1 MADLT
6 VNVSETFQDQFA
18 QRATLDWFALAVM
31 PRHEKNVTRILH
43 NKGYETFLPL
53 YSKEHK
59 YSGRVRSF
67 QLPLFPG
74 YVFSRF
80 DATARLPILTTPGVL
95 QVMGVGKNPVAIAES
110 EIAAIRRTLEA
121 GFPLSPVSWKTGQR
135 GRITT
140 GPLTGVEGVVESV
153 KPLRLVLSIG
163 LLQRSVLLE
172 IDADCVRS
180 A

>member
-1 MADLT
+1 MADVAL
-6 VNVSETFQDQFA
+6 SAIHFPDQ
-18 QRATLDWFALAVM
+18 TLPSASFDWFALAVM
-31 PRHEKNVTRILH
+31 PRHEKHVTRILA

-53 YSKEHK
+53 YSKPHK

-67 QLPLFPG
+67 DLPLFPG

-80 DATARLPILTTPGVL
+80 DPAVRLPILTTPGVL
-95 QVMGVGKNPVAIAES
+95 QVMGVGKTPVAVDEA

-121 GFPLSPVSWKTGQR
+121 GFPVTPVSWKAGQR

-163 LLQRSVLLE
+163 LLQRSVMVE
-172 IDADCVRS
+172 VDADCVRI